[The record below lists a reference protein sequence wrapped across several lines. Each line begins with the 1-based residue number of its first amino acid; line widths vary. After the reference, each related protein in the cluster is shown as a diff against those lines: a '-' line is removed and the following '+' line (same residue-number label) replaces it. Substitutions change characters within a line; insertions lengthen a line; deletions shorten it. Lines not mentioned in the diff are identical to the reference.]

1 MLLAV
6 TFKRMGGTADRIELE
21 MIADRGKMTEQIRS
35 FDAAKAQC
43 FKQEDRQKLLAVIE
57 AGFGDFDVFNKAAR
71 QIFAEKAGIDIDIT
85 KSGRIKF
92 LTRSASSKS
101 SRVLAR
107 SSSRFPKVAPAKSK
121 DNEEGEESREQ
132 SLPEGRDNGGGVE
145 ETPVE
150 SLQEGTDNKDS

>member
-1 MLLAV
+1 
-6 TFKRMGGTADRIELE
+6 MGGTADRIELE

-71 QIFAEKAGIDIDIT
+71 QIFAEKAGIEIDIT